1 MKLVRFTIKH
11 IWLSMGVG
19 DLSTA
24 YGAAV
29 TGQAAPWCSI
39 VVNNNNMPTACGG
52 VCAEMD
58 Y

>member
-24 YGAAV
+24 CGAAV
-29 TGQAAPWCSI
+29 TGQAGPWRSI
-39 VVNNNNMPTACGG
+39 VVNNNMPTACGG